1 MIRTLIEKSL
11 NESAKASQAF
21 CEDPNTVRSLLKAAD
36 IMIEA
41 LSSGHKILTCGNGGS
56 CCDAMHFAEELT
68 GRYRKNRSALP
79 AVAIADPSHITCCA
93 NDFGYEYVFSRMVA
107 ALGREGDVL
116 LGISTSGTSRNVVL
130 AAEEAKARGMKVV
143 ILTGAKPSKL
153 AEEADAAIMTPPSP
167 WSDRVQ
173 EQHIKCI
180 HILIEAIEKG
190 VLDNA

>member
-1 MIRTLIEKSL
+1 MIRSLIEKSL

-21 CEDPNTVRSLLKAAD
+21 CEDPKTVRSLLKAAD

-41 LSSGHKILTCGNGGS
+41 LSSGHKIITCGNGGS

-107 ALGREGDVL
+107 ALGQEGDVL

-167 WSDRVQ
+167 WSDRIQ

-190 VLDNA
+190 VLDHA